1 MFTIRDRATGAVLDK
16 ANTERE
22 AYTKMSIREGEDV
35 RADAFEPDSYLVKR
49 EAIPYAGIPM

>member
-1 MFTIRDRATGAVLDK
+1 MFTIRDRATGDVLDK

-22 AYTKMSIREGEDV
+22 AFAKVSIREGADV
-35 RADAFEPDSYLVKR
+35 RADTFEPESYLVQR